1 MVCVSFRFVTLNKIR
16 ITRATKRARSRGA
29 GPPGRVRAVM
39 HRRRDEP

>member
-29 GPPGRVRAVM
+29 GGRAVSAAAM
-39 HRRRDEP
+39 QVASH